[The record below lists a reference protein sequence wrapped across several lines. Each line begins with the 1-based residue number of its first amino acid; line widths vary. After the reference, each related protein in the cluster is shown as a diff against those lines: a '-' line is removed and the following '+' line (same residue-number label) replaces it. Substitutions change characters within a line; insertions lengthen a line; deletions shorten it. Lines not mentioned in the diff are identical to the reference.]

1 MTEFGAIF
9 EDPMTVM
16 VFSTVT
22 IGFIVAYALATIW
35 VTSHSN
41 DSAFGVMKTA

>member
-1 MTEFGAIF
+1 MTEFSAIF
-9 EDPMTVM
+9 EDPMSVM

-35 VTSHSN
+35 VTSHGK
-41 DSAFGVMKTA
+41 DSGFEMLKTA